1 MNEKL
6 LAIWRLAVAMLLY
19 PLALAALI
27 WIWWTGKPVVWGGAV
42 IVGVL
47 IVDRT
52 WLFLL
57 RRLISLGRK

>member
-6 LAIWRLAVAMLLY
+6 LAIWRLTVAVLLY

-27 WIWWTGKPVVWGGAV
+27 WIWWTGKPAIWGVAVMVV
-42 IVGVL
+42 VL
-47 IVDRT
+47 MSDRT

-57 RRLISLGRK
+57 RRLFSLGRK